1 MNRIATSWLVAF
13 ALFAVATSA
22 LAAVPSPANSTLPP
36 CMALCPMGDM
46 PFTVT
51 IRDFA
56 NNPIAGSSV
65 TLSFGGCPASAFIC
79 DPLPSDPYTTDLT
92 LRTLRMFTDAAG
104 KATFPARVGG
114 TGAAGCAAVF
124 ADGVPMRNYALA
136 SPDQNG
142 NGMCVS
148 LIDTDDAIFALKLG
162 LADPT
167 ADFDCSG
174 GPVDAADET
183 IFFSHHS
190 HACLGFVDPVQ
201 RNTWGSLKLHYR

>member
-124 ADGVPMRNYALA
+124 ADGVAMRNYALA

-142 NGMCVS
+142 NGM
-148 LIDTDDAIFALKLG
+148 
-162 LADPT
+162 
-167 ADFDCSG
+167 
-174 GPVDAADET
+174 
-183 IFFSHHS
+183 
-190 HACLGFVDPVQ
+190 
-201 RNTWGSLKLHYR
+201 